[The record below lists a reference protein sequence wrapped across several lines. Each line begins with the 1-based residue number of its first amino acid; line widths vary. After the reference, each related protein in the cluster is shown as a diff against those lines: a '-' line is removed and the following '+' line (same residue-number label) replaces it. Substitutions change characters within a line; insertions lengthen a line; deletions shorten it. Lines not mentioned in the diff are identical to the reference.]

1 MLTSLFLLSL
11 SHSWIFKR
19 LPISHLFFMHFV
31 NLVKLHQKVRKKN
44 CFRKRLKH
52 SDWKHMDSDITDF
65 NLTSVIW
72 WKSCSLLF
80 SVNVFVTSTLGLE
93 FSHEI
98 VAPGNFWHFKFQFN
112 LTNVYMSCF
121 QKVRDLSEVYSTCI
135 LGTVALKFSSQRR
148 EKQLNHSHMGKTT
161 F

>member
-31 NLVKLHQKVRKKN
+31 NLVKLYQKVRKKKTVSGN
-44 CFRKRLKH
+44 GL
-52 SDWKHMDSDITDF
+52 SILIENMDSDITDF

-121 QKVRDLSEVYSTCI
+121 QKVRDLSEVYYTCI